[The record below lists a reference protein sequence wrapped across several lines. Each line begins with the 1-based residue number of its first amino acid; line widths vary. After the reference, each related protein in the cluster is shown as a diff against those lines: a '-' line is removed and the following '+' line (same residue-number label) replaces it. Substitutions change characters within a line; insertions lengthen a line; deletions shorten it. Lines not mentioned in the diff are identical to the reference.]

1 MIIDHIAIYT
11 HRLEEQRAFYEKHFG
26 ATSNAKYS
34 NPATGFE
41 SYFLS
46 FASGVRLEL
55 MQKPGIPANANDT
68 VVAQHTGLIHMAFGV
83 SSPEEV
89 DEMAKRFLQEGL
101 SILRG
106 PRRTGDGYYEF
117 EMLDPDGNRIEVTTT
132 PDR

>member
-1 MIIDHIAIYT
+1 MTIDHIAIYT
-11 HRLEEQRAFYEKHFG
+11 HRLEELRAFYEKHFG
-26 ATSNAKYS
+26 ATSNAKYR

-46 FASGVRLEL
+46 FPSGARLEL

-68 VVAQHTGLIHMAFGV
+68 VMAQHTGLIHMAFGV

-89 DEMAKRFLQEGL
+89 DEKARLFQQAGL

-106 PRRTGDGYYEF
+106 PRLTGDGYYEF

-132 PDR
+132 PHR